1 MAIAMHPALA
11 ARIDGPAELTLDEWS
26 NTLVASVMRILWDD
40 PASWSDAAMSDRAA
54 RARALRKPAA
64 IDLTQPER
72 EPTRATVPPPV
83 PESFGPRS
91 VRHVSERVA

>member
-11 ARIDGPAELTLDEWS
+11 ARIDGPAELSLDEWS
-26 NTLVASVMRILWDD
+26 ATLVASVMRILWDD
-40 PASWSDAAMSDRAA
+40 PASWSDAAMNDRAA
-54 RARALRKPAA
+54 RARALRKPA
-64 IDLTQPER
+64 IDLTEAER

-91 VRHVSERVA
+91 VHHVSERVA